1 MKFSLSEN
9 ENFIVYRQISI
20 VVPTK
25 IIFIKIIG
33 VGLKKWRA
41 GAGMWVVA
49 SFFLDFLLLLCQD
62 KSK

>member
-1 MKFSLSEN
+1 MREFYC
-9 ENFIVYRQISI
+9 YRQLST
-20 VVPTK
+20 VVLTK
-25 IIFIKIIG
+25 IILIKIIG
-33 VGLKKWRA
+33 VGQKKWRA

>member
-1 MKFSLSEN
+1 MKFSLSEDV
-9 ENFIVYRQISI
+9 NFIVYRQFSI

-25 IIFIKIIG
+25 IILIKII
-33 VGLKKWRA
+33 
-41 GAGMWVVA
+41 GAGMWVVP